1 MAEEKEVKKD
11 SEPKKAKKAKG
22 GKKSKLPVI
31 IVLVA
36 VLGGGG
42 FFGLKMASG
51 GKAEKAAELKLGDN
65 THVLSLGEYMVN
77 TTDGKTFLKASVMVH
92 LAEGTHLFGGAGGHG
107 EGAGVQDMAPYVD
120 AIRQILA
127 NQTYSD
133 LQRSDNVGRL
143 KSEIADAVNEL
154 YCKRNPGHKPAKAP
168 TTDPDNESWQS
179 HEGPVLVV
187 YLTEFVW
194 ET

>member
-11 SEPKKAKKAKG
+11 AEPKKAKKSKG
-22 GKKSKLPVI
+22 GKKGKLPVI

-51 GKAEKAAELKLGDN
+51 GKTEKAAQLKLGDN

-92 LAEGTHLFGGAGGHG
+92 LAEGTHLFSEAGGHG
-107 EGAGVQDMAPYVD
+107 EGAGVEAMAPYVD
-120 AIRQILA
+120 AIRAILA
-127 NQTYSD
+127 NQTYTD

-143 KSEIADAVNEL
+143 KKEIAGAVNEL
-154 YCKRNPGHKPAKAP
+154 YRKRNPGHKPAKAP
-168 TTDPDNESWQS
+168 TTDADNESWQS

>member
-11 SEPKKAKKAKG
+11 LEPKKAKKAKG

-51 GKAEKAAELKLGDN
+51 GKTVKAAELKLGDN

-77 TTDGKTFLKASVMVH
+77 TTDGKTFLKASTMVH
-92 LAEGTHLFGGAGGHG
+92 LAEGTYLFGEAGGHG
-107 EGAGVQDMAPYVD
+107 ESAGVEAMAPYVD
-120 AIRQILA
+120 AIREILA
-127 NQTYSD
+127 SQTLGD

-143 KSEIADAVNEL
+143 KKQIADAVNAL

-168 TTDPDNESWQS
+168 ATDPDNESWQS

-194 ET
+194 ES

>member
-1 MAEEKEVKKD
+1 MAEEKEVRK
-11 SEPKKAKKAKG
+11 EPEAKKAKKAKG
-22 GKKSKLPVI
+22 GKKGKLPVI

-42 FFGLKMASG
+42 FFGMKMASG
-51 GKAEKAAELKLGDN
+51 GKSERAAVLKLGDN

-92 LAEGTHLFGGAGGHG
+92 LAEGTHLFGEAGGHG
-107 EGAGVQDMAPYVD
+107 EGAGVEAMAPYVD

-127 NQTYSD
+127 GQTYAD
-133 LQRSDNVGRL
+133 LQRSDNIGRL
-143 KSEIADAVNEL
+143 KEQIATAVNEL
-154 YCKRNPGHKPAKAP
+154 YRKRNPKHEPAKAP
-168 TTDPDNESWQS
+168 VKDADSESWQS
-179 HEGPVLVV
+179 QEGPVLVV

-194 ET
+194 ES